1 VNELLGHKTHPQ
13 EKGKPRMRRQ
23 IIALAALLLFSVIVV
38 GQDSATVSSAP
49 AKTGKAV
56 VITRDIVLPVSVH
69 QPNCPLKL
77 EFATMHGYLDGG
89 SIELSRFRNQG
100 TKFITKYKIA
110 WLAPGGG
117 GGSMEGRDTIAP
129 GFTYGDEDDAKD
141 PFHAEMIPL
150 TNELKES
157 LKIGK
162 GLQGLIYYMVVRLEY
177 DDGSTFDDEATYK
190 ALEKYLE
197 KIELP
202 QK

>member
-1 VNELLGHKTHPQ
+1 ML
-13 EKGKPRMRRQ
+13 RQ
-23 IIALAALLLFSVIVV
+23 IIALTSLLLFPVIVL
-38 GQDSATVSSAP
+38 GQESTTHSDTP

-56 VITRDIVLPVSVH
+56 VLTRDIVLPVSVH

-77 EFATMHGYLDGG
+77 EFAKMHGYLDGG
-89 SIELSRFRNQG
+89 GVELSRFRNQG

-110 WLAPGGG
+110 WLTLGGG
-117 GGSMEGRDTIAP
+117 GGSVEGRDTIAP
-129 GFTYGDEDDAKD
+129 GYTYGDEDDAKD
-141 PFHAEMIPL
+141 PFQAEIVPL
-150 TNELKES
+150 TKELKEA

-177 DDGSTFDDEATYK
+177 DDGSIFDDEATYK

-197 KIELP
+197 KIEPL